1 MKHLIP
7 ELEKIKA
14 RFPKAATTASSM
26 VLPCLH
32 RIQDDRGWIA
42 EEDIVD
48 LAAYLEV
55 PRVQIDEVLSFYTM
69 FRRKPVGRH
78 RIEVCRN
85 VSCSLL
91 GAESLVEHLCA
102 RLGIAPGETTAD
114 GRITLLTAE
123 CLASC
128 GTGPMMA
135 VDGAYHERLTP
146 EKVDAIIEG
155 LK

>member
-7 ELEKIKA
+7 EFEKIKA
-14 RFPKAATTASSM
+14 RFPDAETTPSSM

-32 RIQDDRGWIA
+32 SIQSDRGFVS
-42 EEDIVD
+42 EEDIAGLVS
-48 LAAYLEV
+48 YLGV

-69 FRRKPVGRH
+69 FRRALPGKH
-78 RIEVCRN
+78 RVEVCRN
-85 VSCSLL
+85 VSCSML
-91 GAESLVEHLCA
+91 GAESILDHLRK
-102 RLGIAPGETTAD
+102 RLGIAPGQTTPD

-128 GTGPMMA
+128 GTGPMMV